1 MPTIVVHKE
10 DFLTLLGHVPD
21 TNELARAK
29 SQLVDILDDE
39 LKIEIADTNRP
50 DLWSAEGI
58 VRELSGP
65 KEYSFFDTSPQ
76 HEVIVSPEV
85 LEVRPYIGA
94 FLVKDIKLTDISLRS
109 IIQSQEKLSDL
120 YGRGRRDIAIGIYD
134 ASKIVF
140 PIHYRGVHPSE
151 VRFTPLDMTEA
162 LSLAEILDKHP
173 KGIEYGH
180 LIKSC
185 KFYPLLVD
193 NDNKVLSF
201 PPIINSRDIGEVT
214 PTHTYLFCETTGTN
228 LEMVLLVTNILATNF
243 ADRGAQILPILIVY
257 PDGKKVKTPHDISEP
272 WELSPHE
279 VQELLG
285 ISLDMDEIHS
295 ILRAANYRI
304 KDGKLYPP
312 PWRADIMSVADI
324 IEDIA
329 IHRGYNTFTPL
340 GLTDFTVGH
349 STPIEELIEDIRNI
363 MVGIGFEE
371 ILSHVL
377 TSKDNLIYRMNLPE
391 RKIIEIDNVM
401 SLSYSVLRDTIIPS
415 LLEVES
421 LSSKS
426 LYPHKLFEVGEV
438 VIYDPGS
445 PEYSRTVNHLAAIVA
460 HPQANFSETHSYL
473 NALFHQ
479 LNLTYKIEPT
489 SHPSYIPGRVAKILV
504 NNHEIGIIG
513 ELHPEVLTRW
523 NIKVPVTAF
532 EIEIDAIG

>member
-21 TNELARAK
+21 TDELARAK

-151 VRFTPLDMTEA
+151 VRFTPLDMTEE
-162 LSLAEILDKHP
+162 LSLYEILDRHP

-201 PPIINSRDIGEVT
+201 PPIINSRYIGEVN

-243 ADRGAQILPILIVY
+243 TDRGAQILPISIVY
-257 PDGKKVKTPHDISEP
+257 PDGKKVKTPQDISEP

-279 VQELLG
+279 VQQLLG

-349 STPIEELIEDIRNI
+349 SAPIEELIEDIRNI

-377 TSKDNLIYRMNLPE
+377 TSKDNLIHRMNLPE

-438 VIYDPGS
+438 VIFDPNS

-473 NALFHQ
+473 NALFRQ

-489 SHPSYIPGRVAKILV
+489 SHPSYISGRVAKILV
-504 NNHEIGIIG
+504 NNNEIGILG